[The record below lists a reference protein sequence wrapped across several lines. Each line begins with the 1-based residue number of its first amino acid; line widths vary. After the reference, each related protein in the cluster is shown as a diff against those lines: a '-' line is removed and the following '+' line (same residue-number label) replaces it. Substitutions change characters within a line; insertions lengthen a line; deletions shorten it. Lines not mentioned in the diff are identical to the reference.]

1 MQICLGQNILILGL
15 LLVIIGITLL
25 IVQIHRVWMIRYTKL
40 QNKFATY
47 LKKLDEENERLK
59 KKTWQEQ
66 IIDV

>member
-59 KKTWQEQ
+59 KKT
-66 IIDV
+66 